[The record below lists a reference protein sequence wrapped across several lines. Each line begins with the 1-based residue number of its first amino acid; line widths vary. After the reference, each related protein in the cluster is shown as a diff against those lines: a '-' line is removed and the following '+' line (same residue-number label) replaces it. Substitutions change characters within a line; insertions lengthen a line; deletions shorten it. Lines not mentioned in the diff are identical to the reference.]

1 MDIPQNVSLTAA
13 IVSGLA
19 AIAQTIRL
27 WQRGRI
33 DIEKIRQ
40 DLTLD
45 LIGKIEK
52 SDAERERRNGVY
64 IQRLAEEK
72 EAILSV
78 NHGLQKE
85 LGRLR
90 ERVRILEARDRMR
103 EAEVG
108 ALREE
113 RGELQKRVCFLE
125 DEVSE
130 WKARYE

>member
-13 IVSGLA
+13 IFSGLA